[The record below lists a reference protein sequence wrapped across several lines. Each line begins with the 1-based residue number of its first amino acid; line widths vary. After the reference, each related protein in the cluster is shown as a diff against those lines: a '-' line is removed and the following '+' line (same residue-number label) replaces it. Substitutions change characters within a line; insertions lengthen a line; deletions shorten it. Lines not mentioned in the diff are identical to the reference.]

1 VKAER
6 TADALAACEVSSVT
20 RLFNFVEDP
29 IPGNVDMLWRRPV
42 ARYSAGKTIN
52 TPRADLKHVIPNVFC
67 SLESL

>member
-29 IPGNVDMLWRRPV
+29 ILNNVDMLWRGPV
-42 ARYSAGKTIN
+42 ARLLGQARRSTLLVQIYACH
-52 TPRADLKHVIPNVFC
+52 PRHPSVF
-67 SLESL
+67 